1 MAHKYAASRK
11 KARAAYKA
19 RALEQGKVELRVL
32 VSQEEAK
39 WAKEELGLRAKNKGT
54 EAALRRQIA
63 ELQREIEDPKRKA
76 AERRKRIVTGGATFA
91 ATAVAL
97 AMIQPGAFGFHP
109 FSTAHWSALAAHGLG
124 GRQHGLPFALSFIGA
139 WWAWRVAN
147 ALVCEKL
154 LRVPL
159 HEGGQAYWLAAHW
172 VVPAGG
178 LLAAW
183 AAWTPF

>member
-39 WAKEELGLRAKNKGT
+39 WARAELAKRANNRGT
-54 EAALRRQIA
+54 EAALRQ
-63 ELQREIEDPKRKA
+63 ELADLKKEIEDPKRKA
-76 AERRKRIVTGGATFA
+76 AERRKRIAAAAATFA
-91 ATAVAL
+91 ATVVAT
-97 AMIQPGAFGFHP
+97 AMIQLLAFGFQP
-109 FSTAHWSALAAHGLG
+109 FSPAHLSALALRGLGGTAHGLP
-124 GRQHGLPFALSFIGA
+124 LALSFIGA

-159 HEGGQAYWLAAHW
+159 HEGGQAYWLATHW
-172 VVPAGG
+172 VVLAGG
-178 LLAAW
+178 LW
-183 AAWTPF
+183 GAWTAF

>member
-76 AERRKRIVTGGATFA
+76 AERRKRIVTAAATFA

-97 AMIQPGAFGFHP
+97 IVIQPLAFGFYP
-109 FSTAHWSALAAHGLG
+109 ASPAYWAALAAHGFG
-124 GRQHGLPFALSFIGA
+124 GLQHGLPLALSFIGA
-139 WWAWRVAN
+139 WWVWRAAN
-147 ALVCEKL
+147 AYVCDKL
-154 LRVPL
+154 TVPL
-159 HEGGQAYWLAAHW
+159 HEGGQAYWRLAHW
-172 VVPAGG
+172 VVLAGG
-178 LLAAW
+178 LW
-183 AAWTPF
+183 AAWTAF